1 MPDITPNA
9 CAASDGG
16 ANPAREPSML
26 QEFIGQKVVIDL
38 RSPYVCIGTLVRT
51 DEKFMELKGA
61 DLHDFRDTDTD
72 RENYVA
78 ASAATGIKRN
88 RRRVLLVR
96 EEVVAVARLEDIV
109 DE

>member
-1 MPDITPNA
+1 MPDDSPVPAAATP
-9 CAASDGG
+9 AS
-16 ANPAREPSML
+16 EPTML
-26 QEFIGQKVVIDL
+26 HEYMGQKVVVDL
-38 RSPYVCIGTLVRT
+38 RSPYVCIGTLART
-51 DEKFMELKGA
+51 DEKFMELKNA
-61 DLHDFRDTDTD
+61 DMHDFRDTDTD

-96 EEVVAVARLEDIV
+96 DEVVAIARLEDIV